1 MTMNPKSS
9 PKYSI
14 SALDDESKASTIRH
28 LRQFSNL
35 LDNAIKVP
43 GTSYGIGI
51 DPIIGLIPGGGDLLG
66 GLFSAYI
73 MLRAF
78 QLGVPRATLLRM
90 ASNVATETLAGTVPV
105 FGDFFDVAWKAN
117 VKNVELLEAH
127 VDEPQLGQKADR
139 LFVIILVGGLLLFI
153 LLTSLVGIAILTLIY
168 QILRSLVAG

>member
-1 MTMNPKSS
+1 MNPKSS
-9 PKYSI
+9 PKHSV
-14 SALDDESKASTIRH
+14 SALHDESKASTMRH
-28 LRQFSNL
+28 LRQFSHL

-78 QLGVPRATLLRM
+78 QLGVSKAILIRM
-90 ASNVATETLAGTVPV
+90 ASNVATETVAGTVPV
-105 FGDFFDVAWKAN
+105 VGDLFDVAWKAN

-127 VDEPQLGQKADR
+127 VNEPQIGQKADH

-153 LLTSLVGIAILTLIY
+153 LLISLVGIALLTLIY